1 MADLSE
7 MLRLLQ
13 KERDRYVL
21 EIGDL
26 EQRLSFVR
34 NQITS
39 LETLISGYCL
49 EDQSIY
55 SQTHLSSLSAP
66 SALLLKGEEKTEE
79 LPSNWEPQATQSE
92 KPATTPEEPDIS
104 DIPKLANRRKPGTI
118 SLLKEFQE
126 YSIQNAILILMRR
139 RPDLHFQLEAIVRD
153 LYGDKLTAT
162 QIKATKT
169 STAKALT
176 TGAQQGL
183 WYRVL
188 NTTNVYTLHHEKGV
202 TARFKST

>member
-7 MLRLLQ
+7 MLGLLQ

-26 EQRLSFVR
+26 EHRLSFVR

-55 SQTHLSSLSAP
+55 SQKHLSSVSAP
-66 SALLLKGEEKTEE
+66 TALLLKGDERTE
-79 LPSNWEPQATQSE
+79 SASTWEVKATQAE
-92 KPATTPEEPDIS
+92 KSAPAQAEPDIS

-118 SLLKEFQE
+118 PLLKEFQE

-153 LYGDKLTAT
+153 LYGDTLTPAEV
-162 QIKATKT
+162 KAVKT

-176 TGAQQGL
+176 TGAQQSF

-188 NTTNVYTLHHEKGV
+188 NTNDVYTLHHEKGV
-202 TARFKST
+202 TVRLKSK